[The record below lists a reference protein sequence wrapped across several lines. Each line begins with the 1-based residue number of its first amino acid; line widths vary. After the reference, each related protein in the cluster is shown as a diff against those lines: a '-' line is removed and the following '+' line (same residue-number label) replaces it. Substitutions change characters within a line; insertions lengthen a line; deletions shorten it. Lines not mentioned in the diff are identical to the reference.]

1 MLFTRTTPRSRVL
14 HSLELVPPPRVMP
27 SAPDDLCPA
36 PARRRVGAYVDA
48 GGRPY
53 PKRLV
58 LTSSR
63 LEQTG
68 FQMPSLHD
76 AIERM
81 HDALPRS

>member
-1 MLFTRTTPRSRVL
+1 M
-14 HSLELVPPPRVMP
+14 
-27 SAPDDLCPA
+27 
-36 PARRRVGAYVDA
+36 DA